1 MNKLKQNTM
10 QIYVLCKELLNAY
23 GDDETELDEME
34 GVNDVIDEAANF
46 VNAFKNSVLFDE
58 IADIRQVAY
67 EKYQHDWMI
76 SHGVGEKAIN
86 HAVQEYVSAT
96 TEDGDSETAFSDW
109 LFDTGFSGSLWVC
122 YDEFLGAEYQDR
134 EYMEYLLS
142 EDEYRKYLADVSN
155 AKVCSKR

>member
-23 GDDETELDEME
+23 GDDETELGEME

-58 IADIRQVAY
+58 VTDIRQVAY

-76 SHGVGEKAIN
+76 SHGVVEKAVN
-86 HAVQEYVSAT
+86 YRQTTTSAAA
-96 TEDGDSETAFSDW
+96 SA
-109 LFDTGFSGSLWVC
+109 
-122 YDEFLGAEYQDR
+122 R
-134 EYMEYLLS
+134 P
-142 EDEYRKYLADVSN
+142 
-155 AKVCSKR
+155 